1 MKVAFG
7 KIIIAIIKTTIKI
20 INCFKINIIDI
31 IEIRTTKDYYEKLY
45 VNKLDN
51 IHKKDKILETN

>member
-45 VNKLDN
+45 VNKLDS

>member
-51 IHKKDKILETN
+51 IDKKDKILETN